1 MDLILRYI
9 FSTLCPRSLFGGCVL
24 VRSHNRM
31 TLSIPA
37 EATYLHVGWRSRDM
51 MDYLC
56 PLRVLIRHG
65 SYSLFI
71 VIVFKYY
78 SGMGDGG
85 EEFGGELRGLEG

>member
-1 MDLILRYI
+1 
-9 FSTLCPRSLFGGCVL
+9 
-24 VRSHNRM
+24 M

>member
-1 MDLILRYI
+1 MNLILRYI

-51 MDYLC
+51 IDYLC
-56 PLRVLIRHG
+56 PFRVLIRHG

-78 SGMGDGG
+78 SGMGD
-85 EEFGGELRGLEG
+85 EERSLVGDWED